1 MLYSEANT
9 DPLESFLTRLLN
21 DAVQE
26 ASADIVSETVRE
38 LARSYVDDK
47 QHEVVFDD
55 LFNDYMDQVGPDV
68 VSSVH
73 TILHEL
79 SFNINIYETSLRNVN
94 KLFKLFIRI
103 SFLFCDFSTRT
114 DLSRWTRFPL
124 VPCMSLLKLYETCV
138 IYRYLSWL
146 YYIATRLVM

>member
-103 SFLFCDFSTRT
+103 SFLLCDFSTRT
-114 DLSRWTRFPL
+114 DLSRWTRFPW
-124 VPCMSLLKLYETCV
+124 VSCMSLLKLYENCV

-146 YYIATRLVM
+146 YYITTR

>member
-103 SFLFCDFSTRT
+103 SFLLCDFSTRT

-124 VPCMSLLKLYETCV
+124 VSCMSLLKLYETCV
-138 IYRYLSWL
+138 IFRYLSWL

>member
-103 SFLFCDFSTRT
+103 SFLLCDFSTRT

-146 YYIATRLVM
+146 YYITTR